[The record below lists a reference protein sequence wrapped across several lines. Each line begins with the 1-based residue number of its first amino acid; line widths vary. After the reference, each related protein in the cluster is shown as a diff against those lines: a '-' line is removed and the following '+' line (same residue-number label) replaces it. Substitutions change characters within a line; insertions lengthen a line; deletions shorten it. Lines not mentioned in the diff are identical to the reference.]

1 VTELQVV
8 NQQLE
13 MQLGQN
19 LQSSDQKSIQLNDFV
34 AQNEDLLSQL
44 KGHMKDNKIL
54 KLQLAKLQDG
64 YDKQSA
70 QINHL
75 KNNIE

>member
-1 VTELQVV
+1 MTELEAL

-19 LQSSDQKSIQLNDFV
+19 RQSSDQKSIQLNDFV
-34 AQNEDLLSQL
+34 IQNEDLLSQL
-44 KGHMKDNKIL
+44 KKHVKDNKKL
-54 KLQLAKLQDG
+54 KLQQAKLQDKC
-64 YDKQSA
+64 DRQAA

>member
-1 VTELQVV
+1 MTELQVV

>member
-1 VTELQVV
+1 
-8 NQQLE
+8 